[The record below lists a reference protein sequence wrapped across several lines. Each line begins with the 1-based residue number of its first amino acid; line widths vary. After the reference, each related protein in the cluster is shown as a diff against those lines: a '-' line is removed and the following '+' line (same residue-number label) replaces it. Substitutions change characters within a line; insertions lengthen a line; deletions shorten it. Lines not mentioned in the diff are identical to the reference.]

1 MNTDKE
7 KQSYFN
13 RKQKKEE
20 QERIMQETQKAREEK
35 IQKINSEW
43 YKDEREF
50 KKMTP
55 SQKASKMIRTWC
67 WLAYK
72 RNGNKMSFEEWN
84 SSELAAKVFDK
95 VKKYFIDNKT
105 SYCSPSVYLDIIP
118 SGKLSS

>member
-20 QERIMQETQKAREEK
+20 QERIMQEMQKSRDEK

-43 YKDEREF
+43 YSENEEF
-50 KKMTP
+50 RKMTP
-55 SQKASKMIRTWC
+55 DKKALKMIRTYC

-72 RNGNKMSFEEWN
+72 GAGNQMSFEEWN

-95 VKKYFIDNKT
+95 IKKHFTDNDTEHCPSSIYT
-105 SYCSPSVYLDIIP
+105 SL
-118 SGKLSS
+118 LT